1 MPQFS
6 DGQARQTRKCGLNRA
21 RERPRPSVR
30 GYLQPCCV
38 ITAQVHSQRK
48 LHTAGKRS
56 NKQTARRGESGGKS
70 TASVHLLKTRR
81 ANTPFLFFSLPPLP
95 PLFLPPPLSP
105 SHPHFEIISLPP
117 PPSLSH
123 AQLQDVCQLSIKK
136 GTTYLDGSQGCPPGC
151 TCFCFHLP

>member
-6 DGQARQTRKCGLNRA
+6 EARQTCKCGLNRA
-21 RERPRPSVR
+21 RERPQPSVR
-30 GYLQPCCV
+30 GYLQPCCG

-81 ANTPFLFFSLPPLP
+81 ANTPFLFFSPP

-105 SHPHFEIISLPP
+105 SHPHFEINSLPP
-117 PPSLSH
+117 STSFPFTCTVTRCLP
-123 AQLQDVCQLSIKK
+123 VINKK